1 MAKALVKP
9 RRKPP
14 VRVSNREIINA
25 VESCDGDYKK
35 AAKKLCI
42 SYGTLLVRAKK
53 CPDIY
58 EAKLDCLGDMI
69 QIAEMNVY
77 DRLMQGDFAA
87 SKFVLERLAREKW
100 GNQPQQG
107 QGDSWPEPIG
117 EKHGP

>member
-1 MAKALVKP
+1 MAKTVVKS

-25 VESCDGDYKK
+25 VEACEGNYYK

-42 SYGTLLVRAKK
+42 SYGTLLIRAKK

-58 EAKLDCLGDMI
+58 EAKLDCIGDMI

-77 DRLMQGDFAA
+77 DKLILGDFAA
-87 SKFVLERLAREKW
+87 SRFVLE
-100 GNQPQQG
+100 
-107 QGDSWPEPIG
+107 
-117 EKHGP
+117 